1 MVSMKNYLVL
11 IKWKDITSSHSGWM
25 SQEDVDNLK
34 TATCYT
40 PGWIIKEDKD
50 NYYVVS
56 SLVEHNGEWT
66 PSFDTVIPKGVVEE
80 IKILKKRWK

>member
-1 MVSMKNYLVL
+1 MANMKNYLVL
-11 IKWKDITSSHSGWM
+11 IKWQDITSSHSGWM
-25 SQEDVDNLK
+25 TTEDIDNLK

-80 IKILKKRWK
+80 IIILRKRWK